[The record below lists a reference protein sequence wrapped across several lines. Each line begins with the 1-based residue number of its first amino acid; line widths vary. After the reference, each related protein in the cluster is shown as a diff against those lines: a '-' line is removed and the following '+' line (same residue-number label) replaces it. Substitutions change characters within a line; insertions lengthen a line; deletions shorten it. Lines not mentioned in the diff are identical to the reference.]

1 MRNRNTY
8 LEFQDQLKDFDI
20 LNIRL
25 VEAYFPNFDSKR
37 LNEWQKKG
45 YIHKLIKGWYAFAK
59 IEVTEMVMFRWSNQ
73 MRKPSYIS
81 LESAF
86 SYYSFIP
93 EQSFEIKAV
102 TTLKTISYAILDK
115 SFTYNTLAQKLFF
128 GYHVITYNL
137 KPIKIADF
145 EKAILD
151 YLYLKTDI
159 KDLADFESL
168 RWNKMATIDW
178 ALFDKYL
185 AVFDNQ
191 ELNKRV
197 VIFKKYMR

>member
-45 YIHKLIKGWYAFAK
+45 YIQKLIKGWYAFAK

-73 MRKPSYIS
+73 LRKPSYIS

-86 SYYSFIP
+86 SYYGFIP

-115 SFTYNTLAQKLFF
+115 SFTYNTIAQKLFF
-128 GYHVITYNL
+128 GYHVITHNL

-197 VIFKKYMR
+197 VIFKKYKR